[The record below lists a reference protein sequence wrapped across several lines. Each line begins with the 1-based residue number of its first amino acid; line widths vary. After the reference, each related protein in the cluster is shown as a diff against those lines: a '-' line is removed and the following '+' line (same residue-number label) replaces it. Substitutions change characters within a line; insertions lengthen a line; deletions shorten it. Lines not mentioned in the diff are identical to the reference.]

1 MSSRMSAAAAA
12 ALVDAAYEGLH
23 GEDDLHAEQLLW
35 ALCAQL
41 RACPELADCS
51 DLGVYLVKKYAPAA
65 ARSGKLEPVKNKRFA
80 ELARVVALAPRALL
94 EEFEPEAMAAG
105 ESDDESVDDDGLP
118 AYLTPEGIWSALAD
132 ELDSDDESGCAQMLR
147 FAAKLDSFG
156 IPLYED

>member
-1 MSSRMSAAAAA
+1 MLMYTAPKRRAGVGVSFRVHKPCPRSRTSPGPQIR
-12 ALVDAAYEGLH
+12 DARY
-23 GEDDLHAEQLLW
+23 
-35 ALCAQL
+35 
-41 RACPELADCS
+41 
-51 DLGVYLVKKYAPAA
+51 
-65 ARSGKLEPVKNKRFA
+65 KRFA

-94 EEFEPEAMAAG
+94 EEFEPDAMAAG

-156 IPLYED
+156 IPLFED